1 MPENSAAY
9 QCPYCHKRHLE
20 AVATLPYVRGEGLGA
35 AFNAKTIAGCR
46 SCVRKQLL
54 LESLRS
60 SVDGWASPVALLA
73 NPVLITY
80 GVARAAIVKRDE
92 PRVRRMLHAAGI
104 PGTDAEIE
112 PVRIAYGLAAALI
125 AADGKLLRE
134 EITMAV
140 AIGKQLF
147 ADFNERDFL
156 AVVSARRD
164 LPTPEDLAI
173 VLKRVVNQETKAAVY
188 KYLVAIAAADNEVA
202 PEEQTLLMSIAR
214 NLGISGPGQGVDRSA

>member
-1 MPENSAAY
+1 MPENSTAY
-9 QCPYCHKRHLE
+9 ECPYCKKRHLE
-20 AVATLPYVRGEGLGA
+20 TVATLPYVRGDGLGA
-35 AFNAKTIAGCR
+35 TFNAKTIAGCR

-60 SVDGWASPVALLA
+60 SLDGWASPVALLA

-92 PRVRRMLHAAGI
+92 PRVQRMLRTAGI
-104 PGTDAEIE
+104 PGTDAETE

-125 AADGKLLRE
+125 VADGKILPE
-134 EITMAV
+134 EITMAA

-147 ADFNERDFL
+147 ADFDEQEFL
-156 AVVSARRD
+156 SVVSAGRG
-164 LPTPEDLAI
+164 LPTPDDLAAL
-173 VLKRVVNQETKAAVY
+173 LKTVVNEETKAAVY

-202 PEEQTLLMSIAR
+202 PEEQKLLMSIAR
-214 NLGISGPGQGVDRSA
+214 NLGISGPGRGVDRSA